1 MHRPC
6 WSGPLRLMPP
16 GLSFGSFGTV
26 TNERKGLLMGLD
38 TSNSAVAEAVIAP
51 LAEVLDGGDTDA

>member
-1 MHRPC
+1 
-6 WSGPLRLMPP
+6 MPP